1 MTDQIPFDYLIDE
14 IKRIY
19 RSGAPEAGSEI
30 ETFLEKSLGELTSD
44 KRLTFLDRLIAGFG
58 STNSSKDGVVGSE
71 DEVLSR
77 VFSLLLGRK
86 VSKADLSSSQLL
98 ERLAESLNTIF
109 DSLNQL
115 VGVINSTLSGQSTGE
130 ETIRYVIGVHLEGED
145 QTKSLEGYLGQI
157 KEAFL
162 ITQEAFKKAAYGKV
176 EQILSELDP
185 KVISEAGSGGF
196 KFGALRKA
204 EFFDTYEERYN
215 KIRKWFESGR
225 FIEELSREF
234 EKKSQQLSA
243 LKVSSQ

>member
-1 MTDQIPFDYLIDE
+1 MTDQIPFDHLIDE
-14 IKRIY
+14 VRRIY
-19 RSGAPEAGSEI
+19 SLGTPQAGSEI
-30 ETFLEKSLGELTSD
+30 EAFLEKSLQELTFD
-44 KRLTFLDRLIAGFG
+44 ERLAFLDRLITGFRSQDS
-58 STNSSKDGVVGSE
+58 STDDVMGSE

-86 VSKADLSSSQLL
+86 VSKADLSSSELL
-98 ERLAESLNTIF
+98 ERLAASLNTIF

-115 VGVINSTLSGQSTGE
+115 VSVINITLSGQGTGE
-130 ETIRYVIGVHLEGED
+130 ETIRQVLGVHLEGED
-145 QTKSLEGYLGQI
+145 QTKSLQGYLGQI

-162 ITQEAFKKAAYGKV
+162 VTQQAFKKAAYAKV

-204 EFFDTYEERYN
+204 EFFDTYEERYY

-243 LKVSSQ
+243 LK

>member
-1 MTDQIPFDYLIDE
+1 LTDQIPFDHLIDE
-14 IKRIY
+14 VRRIY
-19 RSGAPEAGSEI
+19 RSGVPQAESEI
-30 ETFLEKSLGELTSD
+30 KAFLGKSLGELAFD
-44 KRLTFLDRLIAGFG
+44 ERLTFLDRLIAGFG
-58 STNSSKDGVVGSE
+58 SPASSTDGVVGSAE
-71 DEVLSR
+71 EVLSR

-86 VSKADLSSSQLL
+86 VSKADLSSSELL

-115 VGVINSTLSGQSTGE
+115 VSVINSTLSGQNTGE
-130 ETIRYVIGVHLEGED
+130 ETIRQVIGVHLEGED

-157 KEAFL
+157 KDAFL
-162 ITQEAFKKAAYGKV
+162 VTQQAFKKAAYGKV

-204 EFFDTYEERYN
+204 EFFDSYEERYN

-243 LKVSSQ
+243 LK

>member
-1 MTDQIPFDYLIDE
+1 MTDQISFDHLIDE
-14 IKRIY
+14 IGRIY
-19 RSGAPEAGSEI
+19 RTGAPQAGSEI
-30 ETFLEKSLGELTSD
+30 EAFLEKSLQELTFD
-44 KRLTFLDRLIAGFG
+44 ERLAFLDRLIAGFG
-58 STNSSKDGVVGSE
+58 DTNSSTDVVMGSE

-86 VSKADLSSSQLL
+86 VSKADLSSSELL
-98 ERLAESLNTIF
+98 ERLASSLNTIF

-115 VGVINSTLSGQSTGE
+115 VGLINSTLSGQGVGE
-130 ETIRYVIGVHLEGED
+130 QTIRQVIGVHLEGGD

-162 ITQEAFKKAAYGKV
+162 VTQQAFKKAAYSKV
-176 EQILSELDP
+176 GQILSELDP

-204 EFFDTYEERYN
+204 EFFDTYKEKYN
-215 KIRKWFESGR
+215 KTRKWFESGR

-243 LKVSSQ
+243 LK

>member
-1 MTDQIPFDYLIDE
+1 MTDQIPFDHLIDE
-14 IKRIY
+14 VRRIY
-19 RSGAPEAGSEI
+19 RSGVPQAESEI
-30 ETFLEKSLGELTSD
+30 EAFLGKSLQGLTFD
-44 KRLTFLDRLIAGFG
+44 ERLAFLDRLIAGFG
-58 STNSSKDGVVGSE
+58 SPDSSPGGVMGSE
-71 DEVLSR
+71 DEVLSK

-86 VSKADLSSSQLL
+86 VSKADLSSSELL
-98 ERLAESLNTIF
+98 ERLAASLNTIF

-115 VGVINSTLSGQSTGE
+115 VSVINSTLSWQGTGE
-130 ETIRYVIGVHLEGED
+130 ETIRQVIGVHLEGED
-145 QTKSLEGYLGQI
+145 QTKSLEDYLGQI

-162 ITQEAFKKAAYGKV
+162 VTQQAFKKAAYDKV

-225 FIEELSREF
+225 FIEELLREF

-243 LKVSSQ
+243 LK

>member
-1 MTDQIPFDYLIDE
+1 LTDQIPFDHLIDE
-14 IKRIY
+14 VRRIY
-19 RSGAPEAGSEI
+19 RSGVPQAESEI
-30 ETFLEKSLGELTSD
+30 KAFLGKSLGELAFD
-44 KRLTFLDRLIAGFG
+44 ERLTFLDRLIAGFG
-58 STNSSKDGVVGSE
+58 SPDSSTDGVVGSAE
-71 DEVLSR
+71 EVLSR

-86 VSKADLSSSQLL
+86 VSKADLSSSELL

-115 VGVINSTLSGQSTGE
+115 VSVINSTLSGQNTGE
-130 ETIRYVIGVHLEGED
+130 ETIRQVIGVHLEGED

-157 KEAFL
+157 KDAFL
-162 ITQEAFKKAAYGKV
+162 VTQQAFKKAAYGKV

-204 EFFDTYEERYN
+204 EFFDSYEERYN

-243 LKVSSQ
+243 LK